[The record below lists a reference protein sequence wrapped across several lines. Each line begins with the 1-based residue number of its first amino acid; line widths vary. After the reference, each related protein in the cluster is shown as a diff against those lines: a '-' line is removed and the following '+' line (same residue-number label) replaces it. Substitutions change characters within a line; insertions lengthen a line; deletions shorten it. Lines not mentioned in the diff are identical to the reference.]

1 MQKVI
6 ALQKAYADII
16 LNTSK
21 EAAVRVMSSERR
33 AVQYQHEQKVAKDE
47 ALRMLLHLKQMMDA
61 RVMTCLYIRK
71 FRFC

>member
-1 MQKVI
+1 MI

-21 EAAVRVMSSERR
+21 EAAVRVMASERR
-33 AVQYQHEQKVAKDE
+33 AVQYQHEQKVAKEE

-61 RVMTCLYIRK
+61 RVNYLN
-71 FRFC
+71 FV